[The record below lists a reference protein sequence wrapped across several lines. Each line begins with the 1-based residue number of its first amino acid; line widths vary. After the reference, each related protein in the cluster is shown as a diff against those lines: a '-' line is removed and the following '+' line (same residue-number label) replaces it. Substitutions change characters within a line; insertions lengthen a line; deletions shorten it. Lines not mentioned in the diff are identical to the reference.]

1 MIDIDIAQRLGAFSL
16 HVAFAVDAPVVGLF
30 GRSGAGKSSLV
41 NAIAGVTRPQ
51 RGHIRINDIT
61 LFDSERGVDV
71 PAAKRRVGYVFQD
84 ALLFPHLSVERNLL
98 YGQRL
103 RREDERFIAPERVI
117 DVLGLASLLHRQPR
131 NLSGGERQRVA
142 IGRALLAQPRIL
154 LLDEPLASLDVPR
167 RIEVLDYIERLRD
180 RFHVPIIYVSH
191 SVPEITR
198 LADVA
203 VVLAAG
209 SCIAAGNVEAVMGQ
223 PYVFP
228 PADREEP
235 GAIIDAVVSVHDP
248 VDQLTTLL
256 FDGGALTVPRVEA
269 AVGERIRVH
278 VRARDVSLALERPAG
293 LSILNVL
300 RGRVIAIREGN
311 GAAVDVQVAVGAA
324 TLLAS
329 ITKRSLAALG
339 IRERQQIHALVKAV
353 SFDYG
358 STGYG

>member
-1 MIDIDIAQRLGAFSL
+1 MIDIDVAQRLGSFSL
-16 HVAFAVDAPVVGLF
+16 HVAFAVDVPVVGLF

-61 LFDSERGVDV
+61 LFDSERDIDV
-71 PAAKRRVGYVFQD
+71 PASKRRIGYVFQD

-103 RREDERFIAPERVI
+103 RGEDERFIAPEPVI
-117 DVLGLASLLHRQPR
+117 DVLGLAPLLTRKPR

-167 RIEVLDYIERLRD
+167 RIEILDYIERLRD

-191 SVPEITR
+191 SMPEITR

-209 SCIAAGNVEAVMGQ
+209 TCVAVGSVQSVMAE

-228 PADREEP
+228 PAERAEP
-235 GAIIDAVVSVHDP
+235 GAIIDAVVAAHDP
-248 VDQLTTLL
+248 ADQLTTLV

-269 AVGERIRVH
+269 AIGERIRVH
-278 VRARDVSLALERPAG
+278 VRARDVSLALERPTG
-293 LSILNVL
+293 LSILNIL
-300 RGRVIAIREGN
+300 RGRVIAIREKD

-329 ITKRSLAALG
+329 ITRRSLATLG
-339 IRERQQIHALVKAV
+339 IRERQQVHALVKAV
-353 SFDYG
+353 SFDYA
-358 STGYG
+358 STGYA